1 MGKSLLSR
9 ISSIRIFATIGLQIS
24 DTSLRRK
31 AGMFLKVQFFFL
43 SRLIISFKM
52 LSYSV
57 GKKWKLSLL
66 VTLLLIRLI
75 LGLCLNFL
83 IAISSGFFKP
93 QFSTFQRFSYKKGVL
108 KICSKF
114 KGEHPCGSMISV
126 KMQRYQGYKITRGVK
141 MEHWFEIA

>member
-75 LGLCLNFL
+75 LGLCLNF
-83 IAISSGFFKP
+83 
-93 QFSTFQRFSYKKGVL
+93 FQIFSYKKGVL
-108 KICSKF
+108 EICSKF
-114 KGEHPCGSMISV
+114 TGEHPCGSVISV
-126 KMQRYQGYKITRGVK
+126 KMQRYQGYKITRDVK